1 MKVDEGRIMQ
11 EKLHERK
18 QVELYNQDYIS
29 IIGKIRMDL
38 RHYPGEDR
46 YCDGEVEDEILDI
59 VKNHSSAEFPKIIEE
74 KASWPILYHL
84 SPLRENIVEW
94 LPITREMKVL
104 EIGSGCGAITG
115 ALARKAQ
122 EVTCVDLS
130 KKRSSINAYRHQ
142 EYDNITIHIG
152 NFQDVEPD
160 LAQDYDL
167 ICLIGVFEYGQSYL
181 ESKNPYEDF
190 LKIIGRHLKKDGHI
204 AIAIENKFGLKYWA
218 GCREDHVGKYFSGL
232 EDYPEG
238 GPARTFTG
246 DGLKTIARSCGF
258 EEIQMYY
265 PYPDYKFPT
274 CIYSD
279 RRLPVQGELCSNL
292 RNFDRDRLL
301 LFDEKKVFDTIIKE
315 EKFPL
320 FSNSYL
326 MILGPEMKETYV
338 KYSNDRDVAYQIRTV
353 LAEDPVSGQKCIE
366 KHPLSKE
373 SWPHIRSIREWYEK
387 LTARYEGCPL
397 TMNRC
402 ELKEDRSGAP
412 YVELEYLEGLTLA
425 EVMDDLI
432 ARGAKEEI
440 GKLFASYLER
450 VSYNEEANVK
460 DYDLIFS
467 NIIIEQPKDGGQ
479 RIPDVDT
486 LIRQKWTAI
495 DYEWTFEEDIK
506 SDEVA
511 FRAMNCFYLE
521 DPARRCDVTAVCDKM
536 VGVSGYL
543 AEDYRYREQEFQE
556 YVTGKRKSMAQMREL
571 IGNPVYTLETF
582 CKRQADLAT
591 GRSRIQIYEDTGSGF
606 SEDHSVFVDADPE
619 IVMSTLPTGRILL
632 HIPVPKGRDAVR
644 IDPCSDYCI
653 VYIDDIRWNGFGAMY
668 RGFKVKTNGF
678 KISRNTYGFLTE
690 DPQICVITKGLD
702 SPDYEENLLQIA
714 MEVTRLPLTTVEDI
728 KRKNKRKPRVQ
739 TWRV

>member
-1 MKVDEGRIMQ
+1 MQ
-11 EKLHERK
+11 EKLHEEK
-18 QVELYNQDYIS
+18 QAKLYNQDYIS
-29 IIGKIRMDL
+29 TIGKIRLDL
-38 RHYPGEDR
+38 RHYPGEDH
-46 YCDGEVEDEILDI
+46 YCDGEVEDELLDI
-59 VKNHSSAEFPKIIEE
+59 VKTHSPAEFPKIIEE

-84 SPLRENIVEW
+84 SPLRTNIVEW

-115 ALARKAQ
+115 ALAGKAK

-130 KKRSSINAYRHQ
+130 KKRSTINAYRNQ
-142 EYDNITIHIG
+142 EYDNITIHVG

-160 LAQDYDL
+160 LARDYDM
-167 ICLIGVFEYGQSYL
+167 IFLIGVFEYGQCYL
-181 ESKNPYEDF
+181 KSENPYEDF
-190 LKIIGRHLKKDGHI
+190 LKIIGRHLKKDGHL

-218 GCREDHVGKYFSGL
+218 GCKEDHVGKYFSGL

-238 GPARTFTG
+238 GAARTFTA
-246 DGLKTIARSCGF
+246 DGLKAIARSCGL

-279 RRLPVQGELCSNL
+279 RRLPVRGELCSNL
-292 RNFDRDRLL
+292 CNYDRDRLL
-301 LFDEKKVFDTIIKE
+301 LFDEKRVFDTIIKE

-326 MILGPEMKETYV
+326 MILGPELKEIYV
-338 KYSNDRDVAYQIRTV
+338 KYSNDRDAAFQIRTTM
-353 LAEDPVSGQKCIE
+353 LENLDNGHRKIE
-366 KHPLSKE
+366 KHPLSKDAWE
-373 SWPHIRSIREWYEK
+373 HIRSIRGWYEK
-387 LTARYEGCPL
+387 LTARYEGCQL
-397 TMNRC
+397 AMNRC
-402 ELKEDRSGAP
+402 ELKEESSGAP

-440 GKLFASYLER
+440 RRLFAAYLER
-450 VSYNEEANVK
+450 VSYHEEVRVT

-467 NIIIEQPKDGGQ
+467 NIIIEQPEDRER
-479 RIPDVDT
+479 RIPDVEK

-521 DPARRCDVTAVCDKM
+521 NPARKGEVSGICDKM
-536 VGVSGYL
+536 VGVSGFL
-543 AEDYRYREQEFQE
+543 AEDYRYREREFQE
-556 YVTGKRKSMAQMREL
+556 YVAGKRKSMAQLREL
-571 IGNPVYTLETF
+571 LGNPVYTVEAF
-582 CKRQADLAT
+582 CKQQADLAT
-591 GRSRIQIYEDTGSGF
+591 GRSRIKVYEDTGSGF
-606 SEDHSVFVDADPE
+606 SEEQSVFVDADPE

-632 HIPVPKGRDAVR
+632 HIPVQKGRDAVR

-702 SPDYEENLLQIA
+702 SPDYDENLLQIA